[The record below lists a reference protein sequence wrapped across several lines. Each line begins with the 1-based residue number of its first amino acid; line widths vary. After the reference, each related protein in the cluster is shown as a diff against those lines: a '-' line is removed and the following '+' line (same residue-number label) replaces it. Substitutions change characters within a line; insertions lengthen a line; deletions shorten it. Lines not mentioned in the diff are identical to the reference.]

1 MRPLMA
7 ISLLAL
13 ALNASHALAQDSGSA
28 QAMLPHCQAALK
40 PETQSPA
47 GGRCL
52 GIIATLSFVSRVL
65 PDNLKFCHP
74 NTATPE
80 QMVQTI
86 GSFVEAN
93 PDAAG
98 QDFRLI
104 ALAAMRNKWP
114 CQD

>member
-1 MRPLMA
+1 MRCWMTVLV
-7 ISLLAL
+7 LAL
-13 ALNASHALAQDSGSA
+13 ALNASAARAQEVVSA
-28 QAMLPHCQAALK
+28 HAMLPHCMAALK
-40 PETQSPA
+40 SDTQSSM

-80 QMVQTI
+80 QIVQAI
-86 GSFVEAN
+86 GSFMDAT
-93 PDAAG
+93 PDSVG